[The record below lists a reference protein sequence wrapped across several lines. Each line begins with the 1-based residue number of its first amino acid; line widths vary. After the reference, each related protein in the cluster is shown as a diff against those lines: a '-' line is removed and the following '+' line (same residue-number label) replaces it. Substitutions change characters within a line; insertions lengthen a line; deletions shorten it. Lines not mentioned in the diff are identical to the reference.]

1 MDSHQKQRALNIVTG
16 IIQNMMD
23 SGDINFTIW
32 FEVNNIGTLTI
43 TVDSLK
49 EQTAVKVERRD
60 K

>member
-23 SGDINFTIW
+23 PGDINFTIW

-43 TVDSLK
+43 IVDSLK
-49 EQTAVKVERRD
+49 EQTAVEVERRD